1 MKDDQPPTL
10 RGNVSYDPGPETL
23 VLVGLDGPG
32 AGCEFVLCAPA
43 SVLGR
48 GPGASLVLPD
58 PQASRRH
65 CKFVVVPDPERPS
78 RRLALLQDL
87 HSTNGVRVN
96 GRKVKRRLLHGG
108 EKLLVGGSV
117 LRFERRD
124 SFDAV
129 FYARLQQLA
138 TSDPLTGLGNR
149 LAMNQ
154 ELERQEAQ
162 RLRYGRSYSV
172 LLLDVDEFKR
182 INDERGHAVGD
193 RVLREVASI
202 VLAGLRDSDR
212 AYRFGGDEFLVVLT
226 ETDREGAGVVAERIR
241 QQVGAD
247 PLRCEGGPLALS
259 VSIGAAEAA
268 PDEDLIE
275 RVDKALYRAKR
286 GGRNR
291 VWLHPSPKR

>member
-1 MKDDQPPTL
+1 
-10 RGNVSYDPGPETL
+10 
-23 VLVGLDGPG
+23 
-32 AGCEFVLCAPA
+32 
-43 SVLGR
+43 
-48 GPGASLVLPD
+48 
-58 PQASRRH
+58 
-65 CKFVVVPDPERPS
+65 
-78 RRLALLQDL
+78 
-87 HSTNGVRVN
+87 
-96 GRKVKRRLLHGG
+96 
-108 EKLLVGGSV
+108 
-117 LRFERRD
+117 
-124 SFDAV
+124 
-129 FYARLQQLA
+129 
-138 TSDPLTGLGNR
+138 
-149 LAMNQ
+149 
-154 ELERQEAQ
+154 
-162 RLRYGRSYSV
+162 V